1 MADGGLLDE
10 IFVAL
15 GFKVDDKKLK
25 DFNTNVETTVKSL
38 KRAITVVSG
47 AVIAV
52 DRLTNALLKANQAY
66 VSFNQQTG
74 ISIDAANRL
83 MGAGMLAN
91 YSLAPEA
98 MMNSLQ
104 ALQSNLA
111 AIRIGQGNLA
121 PFQILGINPAGK
133 DATQIIE
140 DLRIALEGVDDAMAV
155 NLIQQM
161 GLSPEFIS
169 LLRLSSE
176 EVKRLTAAS
185 EQFMLT
191 AAQRNALNE
200 LAMELRLVHME
211 MAYLK
216 DKVLIAIGP
225 HLVKL
230 LDRFAKILEVL
241 FEYRALIGW
250 LGIGG
255 VAAIMKMDKAIKVL
269 GITINATFGKWLAAL
284 TAIYLLLEDLAI
296 WKTGGQSLIGDLY
309 EWGQRGFSRDGEAK
323 TIDEMHEQL
332 FDRKRNKFQKYID
345 WISGGGVLGSLMGGA
360 SHQHD
365 MYERMLKSKQSGW
378 GLGNLSSTQ
387 NLNQNN
393 YITVQDSKGERTA
406 ETATDLMFTFMQLGK
421 GQKR

>member
-25 DFNTNVETTVKSL
+25 DFNNGLESTVKSL
-38 KRAITVVSG
+38 KRAVTVFSG

-98 MMNSLQ
+98 MMGSLQ

-111 AIRIGQGNLA
+111 AIRIGQGNIA

-133 DATQIIE
+133 DATQIVE

-169 LLRLSSE
+169 LLRLSTE

-185 EQFMLT
+185 QQFMLT
-191 AAQRNALNE
+191 EAQRQSLNE

-216 DKVLIAIGP
+216 DKALIAIGP
-225 HLVKL
+225 HLVKF

-241 FEYRALIGW
+241 FEYRNVIAW
-250 LGIGG
+250 LGVGG
-255 VAAIMKMDKAIKVL
+255 VAALMKMDKAVKIL
-269 GITINATFGKWLAAL
+269 GVTINATFGKWLAAL
-284 TAIYLLLEDLAI
+284 TAIYLILEDLAV
-296 WKTGGQSLIGDLY
+296 WKTGGQSLFGDLY
-309 EWGQRGFSRDGEAK
+309 EWGQRGYSSDPDAK
-323 TIDEMHEQL
+323 TTDQL
-332 FDRKRNKFQKYID
+332 HRELFGKDRTTLSKYLD
-345 WISGGGVLGSLMGGA
+345 WVSSGGFWGTITGGA
-360 SHQHD
+360 GRQNALYD
-365 MYERMLKSKQSGW
+365 KMLKIRQGER
-378 GLGNLSSTQ
+378 GVGNLTSTQ
-387 NLNQNN
+387 NVNQNN
-393 YITVQDSKGERTA
+393 YITVQDSKGERVA
-406 ETATDLMFTFMQLGK
+406 QVITDLAFTRAQIDE
-421 GQKR
+421 RR

>member
-25 DFNTNVETTVKSL
+25 DFNNGLESTVKSL
-38 KRAITVVSG
+38 KRAITVFGG

-66 VSFNQQTG
+66 ISFNQQTG

-91 YSLAPEA
+91 YNLAPEA
-98 MMNSLQ
+98 MMGSLQ

-111 AIRIGQGNLA
+111 AIRIGQGNIA
-121 PFQILGINPAGK
+121 PFQILGINPVGK
-133 DATQIIE
+133 DATQIVE

-155 NLIQQM
+155 NLIQQL

-169 LLRLSSE
+169 LLRLSTE

-185 EQFMLT
+185 QQFMLT
-191 AAQRNALNE
+191 EAQRQSLNE

-216 DKVLIAIGP
+216 DRAIIAIGP
-225 HLVKL
+225 HLVKF

-241 FEYRALIGW
+241 FEYRNVIAW
-250 LGIGG
+250 LGVGG
-255 VAAIMKMDKAIKVL
+255 VAALMKMDKAVKIL

-284 TAIYLLLEDLAI
+284 TAIYLILEDLAI

-309 EWGQRGFSRDGEAK
+309 EWGQRGYDRDPNAK
-323 TIDEMHEQL
+323 TTDEMHEQL
-332 FDRKRNKFQKYID
+332 YGQKRNGLQKYLD
-345 WISGGGVLGSLMGGA
+345 WWGKGGVLGTLMGGTRA
-360 SHQHD
+360 EHD
-365 MYERMLKSKQSGW
+365 MYKRMLQVKQG
-378 GLGNLSSTQ
+378 GMGMGNLSSTQ

-393 YITVQDSKGERTA
+393 YITVQDSKGEKLA
-406 ETATDLMFTFMQLGK
+406 NTATDLMFTYAQIDRK
-421 GQKR
+421 Q